1 MSTVTIRIA
10 GKEYHIVGTEA
21 EEYIQ
26 KIGHYVD
33 KKMSTMM
40 EAGENN
46 LSTVMA
52 SVLTSVNIADDY
64 FKERDKA
71 NLQKGKMNEL
81 EKKLRDAQ
89 NKINT
94 LEQKNTRLLEQT
106 SDMKLKLV
114 EKETELKQIR
124 NPYR

>member
-106 SDMKLKLV
+106 SNMKLKLV

>member
-1 MSTVTIRIA
+1 MNTVTIRIA
-10 GKEYHIVGTEA
+10 GKDYHIVGTEP

-26 KIGHYVD
+26 KIGHFVD
-33 KKMSTMM
+33 KKMSSMI
-40 EAGENN
+40 EVGENN

-71 NLQKGKMNEL
+71 NQQKTRMNEL

-89 NKINT
+89 TKINNIET
-94 LEQKNTRLLEQT
+94 RYNKLEEQKSEL
-106 SDMKLKLV
+106 KLKLV
-114 EKETELKQIR
+114 EKETELRQLK